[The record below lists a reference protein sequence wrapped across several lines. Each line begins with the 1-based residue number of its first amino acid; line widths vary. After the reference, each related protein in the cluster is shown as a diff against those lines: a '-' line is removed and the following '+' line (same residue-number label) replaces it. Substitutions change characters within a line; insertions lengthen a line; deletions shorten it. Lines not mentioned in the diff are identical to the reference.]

1 MSFWTGLEA
10 ITGHPAGAFKG
21 MSMSDWFDN
30 EKWKRMP
37 RTWSGKMNPQGATE
51 SARQLDMRTNR
62 AGEPMHTKWFNQRGW
77 GDDNRSRTMDHMR
90 QDQESTHVRDLPSYE
105 EQFAAIMRNRYPGG
119 PDKVSAANLQYPN
132 IGQGTAMSL
141 QPDWTGAA
149 LTENRD
155 TGMGA
160 NRLFQLGDPRN
171 IRSGPDLPPASRSRP
186 FPPAARDRPPGTGQ
200 GYGYPSSMADKKTV
214 KKIFADPNK
223 SNEIIETIEEK
234 VPTGSAQWGNSQHP
248 PNWQDRINPTSL
260 MNILSPD
267 AWKDVAK
274 RKWLERQARRY

>member
-30 EKWKRMP
+30 EKWRRMP
-37 RTWSGKMNPQGATE
+37 RTWSGQMQPKN
-51 SARQLDMRTNR
+51 RLDLRTNR

-77 GDDNRSRTMDHMR
+77 DQIPQQTDNR
-90 QDQESTHVRDLPSYE
+90 ESTHVQDLPSYE

-119 PDKVSAANLQYPN
+119 PDKVSALPYTGIGPN
-132 IGQGTAMSL
+132 AGISLMPNWQGSS
-141 QPDWTGAA
+141 
-149 LTENRD
+149 LTEDRD
-155 TGMGA
+155 VGMGA
-160 NRLFQLGDPRN
+160 GRFLQLGDPRS
-171 IRSGPDLPPASRSRP
+171 IRSGPDLPPAS
-186 FPPAARDRPPGTGQ
+186 
-200 GYGYPSSMADKKTV
+200 KKTV

-234 VPTGSAQWGNSQHP
+234 VPTGSAQWGNSQRP
-248 PNWQDRINPTSL
+248 PNWQNRINSTSL
-260 MNILSPD
+260 MNILNPS
-267 AWKDVAK
+267 AWQDVAK

>member
-1 MSFWTGLEA
+1 MAFWTGLEA

-30 EKWKRMP
+30 EKWQRMP

-62 AGEPMHTKWFNQRGW
+62 AGEPMYTKWFNQRGW
-77 GDDNRSRTMDHMR
+77 EQLPQQGDTREALHAGAAKDR
-90 QDQESTHVRDLPSYE
+90 PSYE
-105 EQFAAIMRNRYPGG
+105 DQFAAIMRNRHG
-119 PDKVSAANLQYPN
+119 PSVPAVTQPANLQYPG
-132 IGQGTAMSL
+132 IGPNAGISLMPNWQGSS
-141 QPDWTGAA
+141 
-149 LTENRD
+149 LTEDRD
-155 TGMGA
+155 VGMGA

-171 IRSGPDLPPASRSRP
+171 IRSGPDLPPAS
-186 FPPAARDRPPGTGQ
+186 
-200 GYGYPSSMADKKTV
+200 KKTV

-260 MNILSPD
+260 MNILNPN
-267 AWKDVAK
+267 AWRDVAK